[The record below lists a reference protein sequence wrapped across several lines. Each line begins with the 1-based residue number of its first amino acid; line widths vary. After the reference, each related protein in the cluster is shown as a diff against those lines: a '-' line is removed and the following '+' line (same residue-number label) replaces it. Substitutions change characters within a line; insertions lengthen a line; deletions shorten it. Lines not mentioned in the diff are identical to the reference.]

1 MKFSLFIM
9 TYCRPEILK
18 ITINKLVEQ
27 TCPPS
32 KILIID
38 NDPQKSA
45 LPIAN
50 ELSHINIEY
59 YSIGWNSGPAG
70 AAKIGLEI
78 LSKQGYEWI
87 GWIDDDN
94 PPLFNDSFEVLLKI
108 AKTVHNCGCVG
119 AVGQRFNKSNG
130 LMLRVPDVELESN
143 TILDVDNIAGGM
155 CKIVNAE
162 VINKFHVL
170 PDEKL
175 FYGFE
180 ELDFDIRIKNI
191 GYTLIADAG
200 LYKRNRLYHNRMGFK
215 IIRGQK
221 KANDRLWREYYSTRN
236 ILFIL
241 ARNKYYSAVFF
252 TFLKSVVK
260 IFYGFKFGLQYGL
273 KNSKFIT
280 SALIH
285 FIINKKG
292 SFKI

>member
-87 GWIDDDN
+87 GWIDDDD
-94 PPLFNDSFEVLLKI
+94 PPLFKDTFEILLQRASEIK
-108 AKTVHNCGCVG
+108 NCGCAG
-119 AVGQRFNKSNG
+119 AVGQRFDISKA
-130 LMLRVPDVELESN
+130 MMIRVPDEELEKEG
-143 TILDVDNIAGGM
+143 IIYVDNIAGNM
-155 CKIVNAE
+155 CKI
-162 VINKFHVL
+162 INSSVVRENYIL

-175 FYGFE
+175 FFGFE

-280 SALIH
+280 NAIIH

-292 SFKI
+292 SLKI